1 MKDELQILIL
11 EDEVSDAELI
21 KKFLERSGLKFN
33 AIIASDKHEFVDAI
47 TKDKF
52 DVILADNSL
61 PQFNSV
67 DALNL
72 LKEQNDNTPFILVT
86 GTVSEEFAVNILQQ
100 GADDYILK
108 GNIKRL
114 PIAISTAI
122 DKLKIKKEKIAAE
135 EALKQSEL
143 QYRMLFEE
151 ASDGIVIA
159 DKYGHVIDA
168 NARACKITG
177 YEPGELLKLKIKDIF
192 FEEDLV
198 NESIRF
204 AGLPEEKAPLSERK
218 IKTKESL
225 IIDVEVS
232 AKMLPDERFQAFI
245 RDISDR
251 KKMELELKR
260 SEVRFRALIE
270 NNDEAILLRDEQFSI
285 IYCSPAS
292 KRILGYDDSETLEND
307 FEITIHPDDR
317 EKMQNAKKELL
328 KKPGI
333 TIPVTFRKKN
343 KAGNYIQVEGVMTNM
358 LHNENVKGIIS
369 NFRDVT
375 ERKKFE
381 DQQALFVSIV
391 NSSED
396 AIISK
401 SLDGII
407 TTWNKGAEKLFGYS
421 SNEAIDRHVS
431 MLIPADR
438 LNEDPEILE
447 KIKRGESV
455 EHFETERLKKDKS
468 RIYISITESPI
479 KNLYG
484 IIIGASKIA
493 RDITDRKEAEEKLQ
507 ASYKNLRDLASHLQN
522 IREEERIQIARDIH
536 DELGQQLTGLKMD
549 FAWLI
554 KKIVV
559 KDNTI
564 QEKILEM
571 ITLIEETITSVRRIS
586 ANLRPNILD
595 DLGLVTALQWHSTEV
610 EKRFGIKINFVS
622 EFDVVEV
629 PVATATGLFRIYQEA
644 LTNAVRH
651 ANAQHVNTTLQV
663 VNKRIILQIQDDGKG
678 MDIDNDL
685 KKKSFG
691 LLGIKERAYVM
702 GGKYE
707 LSSEPGKGTHL
718 LVSVPV

>member
-1 MKDELQILIL
+1 MKSELQILML
-11 EDEVSDAELI
+11 EDEISDAELI
-21 KKFLERSGLKFN
+21 KKFLQRSGLAFN
-33 AIIASDKHEFVDAI
+33 ATLASDKNEFIEAI
-47 TKDKF
+47 NKDKF

-67 DALNL
+67 DALKL
-72 LKEQNDNTPFILVT
+72 LKEKKDDTPFILVT

-108 GNIKRL
+108 GNINRL
-114 PIAISTAI
+114 PSAISTAI
-122 DKLKIKKEKIAAE
+122 EKLKIKQEKIAAE
-135 EALKQSEL
+135 KALKKSEV

-151 ASDGIVIA
+151 ASDGIVIS
-159 DKYGHVIDA
+159 DKHGHIIDA
-168 NARACKITG
+168 NARACKITA
-177 YEPGELLKLKIKDIF
+177 YEPDELLKLKIKDIF

-198 NESIRF
+198 NTSMRF
-204 AGLPEEKAPLSERK
+204 ADLPEEKAPLSERK
-218 IKTKESL
+218 IKTKEGF

-232 AKMLPDERFQAFI
+232 AKILPDERFQAFI

-270 NNDEAILLRDEQFSI
+270 NNDEAILLRDENFSI

-292 KRILGYDDSETLEND
+292 KRILGYDDRETLEND
-307 FEITIHPDDR
+307 FDITVHPDDR
-317 EKMQNAKKELL
+317 EKIQNTKRELL

-343 KAGNYIQVEGVMTNM
+343 KAGGYIQVEGVMTNM

-421 SNEAIDRHVS
+421 YNEAIGKPIT
-431 MLIPADR
+431 MLIPSDR
-438 LNEDPEILE
+438 INEEAQILE
-447 KIKRGESV
+447 KIKKGESID
-455 EHFETERLKKDKS
+455 HFETERLKKDGS
-468 RIYISITESPI
+468 RIYISLTESPI
-479 KNLYG
+479 KNIYG

-493 RDITDRKEAEEKLQ
+493 RDITEQKEAEEELQ
-507 ASYKNLRDLASHLQN
+507 HSYKNLRELASHLQN

-549 FAWLI
+549 FSWLL

-559 KDNTI
+559 KDNVI
-564 QEKILEM
+564 EEKIHEM
-571 ITLIEETITSVRRIS
+571 TGLIDETIISVRRIS

-595 DLGLVTALQWHSTEV
+595 DLGLVTALQWHSVEV
-610 EKRFGIKINFVS
+610 EKRFGIKVNFVS
-622 EFDVVEV
+622 EFDIMEV

-651 ANAQHVNTTLQV
+651 ANARQVSSTLRMIN
-663 VNKRIILQIQDDGKG
+663 NKIILQIQDDGKG
-678 MDIDNDL
+678 MDLENDL

-691 LLGIKERAYVM
+691 LLGIKERAFVM

-707 LSSEPGKGTHL
+707 LKSEPGKGTHL
-718 LVSVPV
+718 LISVPV

>member
-1 MKDELQILIL
+1 MKSELQILIL
-11 EDEVSDAELI
+11 EDEVADAELI
-21 KKFLERSGLKFN
+21 KKFLERSGLKIN
-33 AIIASDKHEFVDAI
+33 AILAGDKNEFVDAI
-47 TKDKF
+47 NKNEF

-61 PQFNSV
+61 PQFNST
-67 DALNL
+67 DALKL
-72 LKEQNDNTPFILVT
+72 LREKNDDTPFILVT

-114 PIAISTAI
+114 PTAISTAI
-122 DKLKIKKEKIAAE
+122 DKLQIRKEKIAAE
-135 EALKQSEL
+135 EALKKSEL
-143 QYRMLFEE
+143 QYRILFEE

-159 DKYGHVIDA
+159 DKFGYIIDV
-168 NARACKITG
+168 NARACKITA
-177 YEPGELLKLKIKDIF
+177 YEPNELLKLKIKDIF

-198 NESIRF
+198 NASMQF
-204 AGLPEEKAPLSERK
+204 ADLPEEKASLSERK
-218 IKTKESL
+218 IKTKEGL

-232 AKMLPDERFQAFI
+232 AKMLPDERFQAFV

-251 KKMELELKR
+251 KKMEAELKR
-260 SEVRFRALIE
+260 NEVRFRALIE
-270 NNDEAILLRDEQFSI
+270 NNDEAILLRDENFSI
-285 IYCSPAS
+285 TYSSPAS
-292 KRILGYDDSETLEND
+292 QRILGYDDNEALEKD
-307 FEITIHPDDR
+307 FDITIHLDDR
-317 EKMQNAKKELL
+317 EKIQNAKKELL

-333 TIPVTFRKKN
+333 TIPVTFRKKH
-343 KAGNYIQVEGVMTNM
+343 KAGHYIQLEGVMTNM
-358 LHNENVKGIIS
+358 LHNPNVKGIVS

-401 SLDGII
+401 SLDGNI
-407 TTWNKGAEKLFGYS
+407 TTWNKAAEKLFGYS
-421 SNEAIDRHVS
+421 SNEAIGKHVS
-431 MLIPADR
+431 MLIPSDR
-438 LNEDPEILE
+438 LNEEPEISE

-455 EHFETERLKKDKS
+455 EHFETERVKKDGS
-468 RIYISITESPI
+468 RIFVSLTESPI
-479 KNLYG
+479 KNIYG

-493 RDITDRKEAEEKLQ
+493 RDITERKEAEEKLQ
-507 ASYKNLRDLASHLQN
+507 TSYKKLRELASHLQN

-549 FAWLI
+549 FSWLI
-554 KKIVV
+554 KKIAVE
-559 KDNTI
+559 DNTI
-564 QEKILEM
+564 QEKIHEM
-571 ITLIEETITSVRRIS
+571 TSLIDETIVSVRRIS

-595 DLGLVTALQWHSTEV
+595 DLGLVTALQWHSAEI
-610 EKRFGIKINFVS
+610 EKRFDIKINFVS

-651 ANAQHVNTTLQV
+651 ANARNVNSTLQMA
-663 VNKRIILQIQDDGKG
+663 NNRIILQIQDDGKG
-678 MDIDNDL
+678 MDINNDL

-691 LLGIKERAYVM
+691 LLGIKERAFIM
-702 GGKYE
+702 GGEYE
-707 LSSEPGKGTHL
+707 LKSEPGKGTHL

>member
-1 MKDELQILIL
+1 MKDELQILML
-11 EDEVSDAELI
+11 EDEISDAELI
-21 KKFLERSGLKFN
+21 KKFLERSDLKFN
-33 AIIASDKHEFVDAI
+33 SIIAGDRNEFIDAI
-47 TKDKF
+47 NKNDF

-67 DALNL
+67 DALKLVREKNT
-72 LKEQNDNTPFILVT
+72 ETPFILVT
-86 GTVSEEFAVNILQQ
+86 GTVSEEFAVSILQQ

-114 PIAISTAI
+114 PAAIITAIEKVKTKKQKIAI
-122 DKLKIKKEKIAAE
+122 E
-135 EALKQSEL
+135 EALKKSEL
-143 QYRMLFEE
+143 EYRTLFEE
-151 ASDGIVIA
+151 ASDGIVIT
-159 DKYGHVIDA
+159 DKHGYIIDV
-168 NARACKITG
+168 NARACKIAA
-177 YEPGELLKLKIKDIF
+177 YDFDELLKLKINDIF
-192 FEEDLV
+192 FEEDFI
-198 NESIRF
+198 NAAIHFSNSAGERASI
-204 AGLPEEKAPLSERK
+204 SERK
-218 IKTKESL
+218 IKTKEGA
-225 IIDVEVS
+225 IVDVEVS

-251 KKMELELKR
+251 KKMEQELKR

-270 NNDEAILLRDEQFSI
+270 NNDEAILLRDENFSI
-285 IYCSPAS
+285 VYSSPAS
-292 KRILGYDDSETLEND
+292 KRILGYDDREALEKD
-307 FEITIHPDDR
+307 FDVTIHPDDKEKIQNVKR
-317 EKMQNAKKELL
+317 ELF
-328 KKPGI
+328 KKPGV
-333 TIPVTFRKKN
+333 TIPVTFRKKH
-343 KAGNYIQVEGVMTNM
+343 KAGYYLQVEGVMTNM

-401 SLDGII
+401 SLDDII

-421 SNEAIDRHVS
+421 SNETIGKNIS
-431 MLIPADR
+431 MLLPSER
-438 LNEDPEILE
+438 LNEELEINE
-447 KIKRGESV
+447 KIKAGDSI
-455 EHFETERLKKDKS
+455 EHFETERLKKDGDKIFVS
-468 RIYISITESPI
+468 LTVSPI
-479 KNLYG
+479 KNVYG
-484 IIIGASKIA
+484 VIIGASKIA
-493 RDITDRKEAEEKLQ
+493 RDITERREAEEKLHH
-507 ASYKNLRDLASHLQN
+507 SYENLRDLASHLQN

-549 FAWLI
+549 FTWLI

-559 KDNTI
+559 KDDVI
-564 QEKILEM
+564 EEKINEM
-571 ITLIEETITSVRRIS
+571 IRLIDETIISVRRIS

-595 DLGLVTALQWHSTEV
+595 DLGLVTALQWHSAEV

-651 ANAQHVNTTLQV
+651 ANAHEVNSTLQMAN
-663 VNKRIILQIQDDGKG
+663 NKITLQIQDDGKG
-678 MDIDNDL
+678 IDLDNDL

-691 LLGIKERAYVM
+691 LLGIKERAFVM
-702 GGKYE
+702 GGQYE
-707 LSSEPGKGTHL
+707 LKSEPGKGTQIC
-718 LVSVPV
+718 VSVPV